1 MPART
6 SYSTVNRKRAPSRLM
21 RVRLGSQVFGAK
33 AASAAGWSTEAVE
46 AREQAR
52 EEERRRLAREL
63 HDELGQALTG
73 FKMDLAWLELRL
85 QAPSSEDLAESRTKV
100 NALLQ
105 RVEQSIHALGAIV
118 TDLRPESLDQ
128 LGLVAAIEW
137 QAESFARRAGVR
149 CRFTTTTDVIE
160 LDRGRA
166 TSVFRMFQEMLTNV
180 ARHANASRISVSLR
194 QKADRLL
201 LTVRDNGRG
210 VSLRDVVAPQS
221 WGLLGMRE
229 RALLLGGTLE
239 ITSARRR
246 GTAVSVSVPL
256 ANRRAA
262 ARSHEDGRSG
272 HD

>member
-1 MPART
+1 MSNT
-6 SYSTVNRKRAPSRLM
+6 GTLSRG
-21 RVRLGSQVFGAK
+21 R
-33 AASAAGWSTEAVE
+33 WSTEAVE
-46 AREQAR
+46 AREDAR

-73 FKMDLAWLELRL
+73 FKMDLAWLDRRL
-85 QAPSSEDLAESRTKV
+85 QAPSADELSESRTKV
-100 NALLQ
+100 NLLLQ
-105 RVEQSIHALGAIV
+105 RVEQAIQTLSAIV
-118 TDLRPESLDQ
+118 TDLRPEALDH

-137 QAESFARRAGVR
+137 QAETFARRAGVR

-166 TSVFRMFQEMLTNV
+166 TSLFRMFQEMLTNV

-194 QKADRLL
+194 HKADRLL

-210 VSLRDVVAPQS
+210 VSVQDTLAPQS

-229 RALLLGGTLE
+229 RAVLLGGTLE
-239 ITSARRR
+239 IASARHR
-246 GTAVSVSVPL
+246 GTAISISVPL

-262 ARSHEDGRSG
+262 TRSDEAVRNH